1 MLSID
6 AWFVMIGLYLA
17 DILQFE
23 NLESEGAKSLNI
35 EKITF
40 NVVQI
45 KLLTM
50 HITNQKWSFDTF
62 TVRNLQ
68 KSFMEHDLYLIL

>member
-23 NLESEGAKSLNI
+23 NLESECAKSLNI
-35 EKITF
+35 EKIAF

-45 KLLTM
+45 KCLM
-50 HITNQKWSFDTF
+50 HITNQKWSFDKF
-62 TVRNLQ
+62 TVRNFQ
-68 KSFMEHDLYLIL
+68 KIFMEHDLYLIL

>member
-23 NLESEGAKSLNI
+23 NLESECAKSLNI
-35 EKITF
+35 EKIIF

-45 KLLTM
+45 KCLTM
-50 HITNQKWSFDTF
+50 HITNQK
-62 TVRNLQ
+62 
-68 KSFMEHDLYLIL
+68 